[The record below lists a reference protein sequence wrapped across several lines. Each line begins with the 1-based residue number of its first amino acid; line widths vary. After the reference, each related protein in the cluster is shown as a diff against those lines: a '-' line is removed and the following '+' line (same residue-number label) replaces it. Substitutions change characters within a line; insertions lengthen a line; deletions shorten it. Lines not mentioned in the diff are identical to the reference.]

1 MTEPNIILLVID
13 TFRYDSFDNF
23 HDPKSF
29 LPNLSFLKEKGSFS
43 KIITNGQAT
52 KFVMPPLFT
61 QTFPLDF
68 DGYNEVIKNRPV
80 SFVEILKSDG
90 YETYMLQGDDN
101 DGPQSCCDRGFDHTE
116 AIYDMRL
123 LLQNYLEEV
132 LRYEIKNLA
141 KHKNKKEET
150 KKKLSNFKS
159 ILFHI
164 ASSKNRINDRNLPN
178 ELLRLGKKWK
188 KKFYNKI
195 KIIDSKPEV
204 ILRKIRKVDPHL
216 YYLLL

>member
-1 MTEPNIILLVID
+1 
-13 TFRYDSFDNF
+13 
-23 HDPKSF
+23 
-29 LPNLSFLKEKGSFS
+29 
-43 KIITNGQAT
+43 
-52 KFVMPPLFT
+52 MPPLFT

-164 ASSKNRINDRNLPN
+164 ASSKNRKNSR
-178 ELLRLGKKWK
+178 R
-188 KKFYNKI
+188 
-195 KIIDSKPEV
+195 
-204 ILRKIRKVDPHL
+204 
-216 YYLLL
+216 